1 MALRNLSLQSIIP
14 GRINTSKC
22 EVLIPLEDN
31 TTSLWRVAITKTF
44 RDVIAEPRE
53 KKTVSERRL
62 SVLERRSSLVSICPG
77 LERRTGSVGVLEERR
92 TGTVAMFDE
101 RRTGSLCVLGER
113 RSLHDVRRSVL
124 MLGRSK
130 FKAVK
135 VTTI

>member
-53 KKTVSERRL
+53 KRTVSERRL

-77 LERRTGSVGVLEERR
+77 LERRTGSVGVL
-92 TGTVAMFDE
+92 DE
-101 RRTGSLCVLGER
+101 RMTGSLCVLGER
-113 RSLHDVRRSVL
+113 RSLHDVRRSVQ